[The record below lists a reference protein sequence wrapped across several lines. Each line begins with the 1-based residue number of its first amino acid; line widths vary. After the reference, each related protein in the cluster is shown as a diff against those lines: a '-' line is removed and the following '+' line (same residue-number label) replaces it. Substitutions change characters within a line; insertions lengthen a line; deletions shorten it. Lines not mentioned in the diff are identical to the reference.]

1 MYAIY
6 VQGTALDT
14 RGIPVNNTGESNN
27 FCTLLAHVLAQQV
40 NYPVGKEAASTRK
53 EHSKAEVGNVWRG
66 AMRGVHGDREG
77 GDKLPKVCGPGLVV
91 PPQVNQWTAS

>member
-40 NYPVGKEAASTRK
+40 NYPVGKEQRAPGKNTARQRSETC
-53 EHSKAEVGNVWRG
+53 GG
-66 AMRGVHGDREG
+66 GDEG
-77 GDKLPKVCGPGLVV
+77 GTWGQGG
-91 PPQVNQWTAS
+91 WG